1 MFRASLVVFLAVLFA
16 GAVSAT
22 PVVGCAD
29 GTGDVLSLN
38 PMGCEL
44 GPLAFSNF
52 EVGSTLVPDMKVGI
66 SSGSNFTGSTVN
78 LLFTLNQPTVPSDTT
93 LLYKVTG
100 PMFGVDMALGTY
112 SGDVSIIEN
121 ACTVSPTL
129 NSNCIAQVGGTS
141 LAAFFVDSGGPTSVA
156 VAFAEQNEVWIK
168 KDITIGDG
176 GSMSD
181 FNNSHATVP
190 EPSTYMLIGA
200 GLFGLACWRRRKS
213 AS

>member
-52 EVGSTLVPDMKVGI
+52 EVGSDSGVTVGI
-66 SSGSNFTGSTVN
+66 SNASNFTGDTVN
-78 LLFTLNQPTVPSDTT
+78 LLFTLNSPLGPSDTH

-112 SGDVSIIEN
+112 SGDVAIIEN
-121 ACTVSPTL
+121 ACTVNPTL
-129 NSNCIAQVGGTS
+129 LSNCDAEGGIL
-141 LAAFFVDSGGPTSVA
+141 LADLIVSSGGPTAAA

-168 KDITIGDG
+168 KDISIGRDAA
-176 GSMSD
+176 MSE